1 VYTPLAVEGRGVMR
15 SERTLWMVAIA
26 ALAAHAIFIAFTYS
40 HVIPTSQDHYDARQ
54 YRELADSI
62 LAGDG
67 FQLVRKGVKGPDL
80 DRTPVYPLF
89 VAIFGA
95 GWERAHVV
103 VLAQHLMVLAT
114 AYLTWLWVRVRL
126 GPSLAGVAAF
136 AIVAFDLTTM
146 TYASYLLTETLF
158 TFFLTASFFL
168 WPTAGDSRPTARAA
182 LSGAAWGLATLA
194 RPITLYLAPV
204 AIVAALVAALRRR
217 EAFAHALVAVVVGAL
232 VVGSWMARNH
242 AQCGHALLSTIEGE
256 NLLYYRAALVG
267 LPPGKGVDQFRKEL
281 RVETAEGSYDRAD
294 PHQAAMLDEVKK
306 QKAIELMIENPLR
319 LHTPFVLG
327 LPRLLFSPNRSYFY
341 KLLGIDHAEWNLD
354 EIDTQSFTSKVF
366 RVETLYLG
374 ASVLYQTI
382 VLVLALAGAAIGI
395 RRREPWVVVPAVA
408 LAYLIVISSGL
419 ETHAR
424 FRVPLVPVLAVLSAR
439 ALMAASERF
448 GSREARR

>member
-1 VYTPLAVEGRGVMR
+1 VVMR

-26 ALAAHAIFIAFTYS
+26 ALAAHALFIALTYS
-40 HVIPTSQDHYDARQ
+40 HAIPTSQDHYDARQ

-95 GWERAHVV
+95 GWERVPVV
-103 VLAQHLMVLAT
+103 IFAQHLLVLAT
-114 AYLTWLWVRVRL
+114 AYLTWRWARDRL
-126 GPSLAGVAAF
+126 GPSLAAVAAF

-158 TFFLTASFFL
+158 TFFLTAAFFL
-168 WPTAGDSRPTARAA
+168 WPAEGVARPNVRAA

-204 AIVAALVAALRRR
+204 AIVLSVVAALRRR
-217 EAFAHALVAVVVGAL
+217 EAFSHALVAVVVGVL
-232 VVGSWMARNH
+232 IVGSWMVRNQE
-242 AQCGHALLSTIEGE
+242 QCGHALLSTIEGE

-267 LPPGKGVDQFRKEL
+267 LPPGKGVDEFRKEL

-306 QKAIELMIENPLR
+306 QKAIHLMLENPLR
-319 LHTPFVLG
+319 LHTPLVLG
-327 LPRLLFSPNRSYFY
+327 FPRLLFSPNRSYFY

-354 EIDTQSFTSKVF
+354 EIGTQSFTSKIF
-366 RVETLYLG
+366 SVETLYLG

-382 VLVLALAGAAIGI
+382 VLLLALVGAAIGI

-408 LAYLIVISSGL
+408 LAYLIVVSSGL

-424 FRVPLVPVLAVLSAR
+424 FRVPLVPVLAVLAAR
-439 ALMAASERF
+439 ALVAATERF
-448 GSREARR
+448 GSHEARR